1 MKTIE
6 KLESKE
12 PNKEEIQKILKQNL
26 LKIFSQIKKGCMRKI
41 CYNMLCA
48 NNIVCKNSNYFFYI
62 FPFYR
67 NSNIKRR
74 KYSKKFNRNK

>member
-26 LKIFSQIKKGCMRKI
+26 LKLFSQVKKGCKRKI
-41 CYNMLCA
+41 CYNTLCA
-48 NNIVCKNSNYFFYI
+48 NNFMC
-62 FPFYR
+62 
-67 NSNIKRR
+67 
-74 KYSKKFNRNK
+74 KYSKNIFFN

>member
-1 MKTIE
+1 MTTPI

-12 PNKEEIQKILKQNL
+12 PDKAEIQKILKQNL

-48 NNIVCKNSNYFFYI
+48 NNIVCKNSNLFF
-62 FPFYR
+62 
-67 NSNIKRR
+67 
-74 KYSKKFNRNK
+74 

>member
-1 MKTIE
+1 MTTPI

-48 NNIVCKNSNYFFYI
+48 NNFMC
-62 FPFYR
+62 
-67 NSNIKRR
+67 
-74 KYSKKFNRNK
+74 KYSKNIF

>member
-26 LKIFSQIKKGCMRKI
+26 LKLFSQVKKGRKRKI
-41 CYNMLCA
+41 SYNTLCA
-48 NNIVCKNSNYFFYI
+48 NNLMC
-62 FPFYR
+62 
-67 NSNIKRR
+67 
-74 KYSKKFNRNK
+74 KYSKNIF